1 MSGGRGG
8 TFWDWSLDRYPRAKV
23 ALLALQDRRG
33 FNINLLLWCV
43 WRAEVGESLD
53 ETRLRAAIDAIEA
66 WHGAITKPLRA
77 ARRRL
82 AEFGEDGGQL
92 KPRAQ
97 ALELEAERI
106 EHAILERLTAVASA
120 AGLPDLRARAIH
132 NLETY
137 AALAGLGR
145 NAGYS
150 AEIAALAE
158 RLLATGKP

>member
-1 MSGGRGG
+1 MNSGRGG
-8 TFWDWSLDRYPRAKV
+8 TFWDWSLDRYPRAKE
-23 ALLALQDRRG
+23 ALLGLQDRRG

-43 WRAEVGESLD
+43 WRAEAGETLD
-53 ETRLRAAIDAIEA
+53 DARLHAAAGAIDA

-82 AEFGEDGGQL
+82 AEFGDDGAQL

-106 EHAILERLTAVASA
+106 EHAILERLPA
-120 AGLPDLRARAIH
+120 APPAHGLSDLRARAIH

-137 AALAGLGR
+137 TALAGLGR

-150 AEIAALAE
+150 AEMAALADQ
-158 RLLATGKP
+158 LLATGKP